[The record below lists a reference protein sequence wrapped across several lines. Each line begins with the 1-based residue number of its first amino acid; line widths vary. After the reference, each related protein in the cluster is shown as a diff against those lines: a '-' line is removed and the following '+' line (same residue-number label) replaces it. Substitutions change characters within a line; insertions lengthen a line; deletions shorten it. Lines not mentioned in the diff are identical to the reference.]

1 MRALMDGT
9 VKPEGIDLSYEPLFP
24 AVTFQRALHNKEF
37 DACELGLTFYLATL
51 HTDDP
56 PFVAIPVY
64 PVRLFVHSAIFVNT
78 KSGIQIPKDLIGKK
92 MGELFVYGHDA
103 GTWSKG
109 ILADEYGVPT
119 NAYSYYVGG
128 VDRPTPQWGWFP
140 LKPPDNVK
148 VHHIGPEKT
157 LDAMLKSGEI
167 DALYSALVPPSLL
180 KRSPNVRRLFED
192 SETVERAYFRKTG
205 IFPIMHIVA
214 IRKEVYQRNPWI
226 AQSLYQGAQGGEGQG
241 RGALPL
247 PGSEHASPFHGAL
260 AHGASR
266 GEPQAHG
273 RRSLALW
280 AGAQPQCDRH
290 VPALPPRAGACRN
303 GASRPKRY
311 SCRKRSATD
320 LLQSGLE
327 RDRAA
332 NRPLPAR
339 RPGSFHGAS
348 HGV

>member
-1 MRALMDGT
+1 MANLKLSFSCWNYDRMRALMDGT
-9 VKPEGIDLSYEPLFP
+9 VKPEGIDLTYEPLFP

-78 KSGIQIPKDLIGKK
+78 KSGIQSPKDLIGKK

-140 LKPPDNVK
+140 LKPPDNVE

-157 LDAMLKSGEI
+157 LDAMLESGEI

-214 IRKEVYQRNPWI
+214 IRKEVYQRNPWV
-226 AQSLYQGAQGGEGQG
+226 AQSLYK
-241 RGALPL
+241 ALKEAKAKAEELYRFQEANMHRLFMVPWL
-247 PGSEHASPFHGAL
+247 TEHREENRKLMGDDLWPYGL
-260 AHGASR
+260 A
-266 GEPQAHG
+266 
-273 RRSLALW
+273 
-280 AGAQPQCDRH
+280 
-290 VPALPPRAGACRN
+290 RN
-303 GASRPKRY
+303 
-311 SCRKRSATD
+311 RSAIDTFLRYHHD
-320 LLQSGLE
+320 QGLSKRRFTPE
-327 RDRAA
+327 EIF
-332 NRPLPAR
+332 LPETL
-339 RPGSFHGAS
+339 GD
-348 HGV
+348 